1 MGNRSELV
9 IEAGRAELNYWGDLW
24 AYRELLYFLAW
35 RDLVVRY
42 KQTLLGVAWAV
53 LRPLVTVGILTVV
66 FGALAQMPSEG
77 VPYALLVFAGA
88 LPWLLF
94 ANALND
100 TGASLL
106 SNAGMISKVYF
117 PRLIVPLAAAAVNLA
132 DFAVGAGALALLMGW
147 YGFAPDLR
155 LLALPAFLLLA
166 VCAALG
172 LGLLVAALNV
182 RYRDFRHLLPFMV
195 QFGLFIS
202 PVGYTSSVIPEV
214 WRLLYYLNPMAGVI
228 DGFRWAL
235 LAGHFAP
242 YWPGVAASAAVIVV
256 LLWCGVAY
264 FRATEKTFADVI

>member
-1 MGNRSELV
+1 MASRDALL
-9 IEAGRAELNYWGDLW
+9 IEAGRAERNYWSDLW

-35 RDLVVRY
+35 RDLLVRY
-42 KQTLLGVAWAV
+42 KQTALGVAWAL
-53 LRPLVTVGILTVV
+53 LRPLVTAGILTVV

-100 TGASLL
+100 IGSSLL

-117 PRLIVPLAAAAVNLA
+117 PRLVVPLGAVGVNLA
-132 DFAVGAGALALLMGW
+132 DFVVGAVAFGILMAA
-147 YGFAPDLR
+147 YGFAPDWR
-155 LLALPAFLLLA
+155 LLGLPFFLVLA
-166 VCAALG
+166 VSAALG

-182 RYRDFRHLLPFMV
+182 RYRDFRHLLPFIV

-202 PVGYTSSVIPEV
+202 PVGYTSSVIPEA
-214 WRLLYYLNPMAGVI
+214 WRLAYYLNPMAGVI

-235 LAGHFAP
+235 LGGHVAP
-242 YWPGVAASAAVIVV
+242 YWPGVAASAVVTAV